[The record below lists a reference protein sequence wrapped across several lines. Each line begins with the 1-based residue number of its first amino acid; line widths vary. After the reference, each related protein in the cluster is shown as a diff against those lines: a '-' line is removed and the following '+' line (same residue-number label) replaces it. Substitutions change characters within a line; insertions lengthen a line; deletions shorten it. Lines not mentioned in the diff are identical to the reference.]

1 MSVINQ
7 EFTIITILGD
17 RFSMS
22 MREILRWFTRW
33 QFLGFLL
40 IALTFLL
47 FFTPHN
53 QLYHLDFIERLYFWP
68 SMIFCYI
75 IVYLITMAVG
85 VAIPAK
91 HHAEPEFYTMVSM
104 AAATTILS
112 ISSSALLVLLSDRQE
127 VFPSYLFVELGLNM
141 LLATLFESL
150 YFSFIFPRVRSKTKR
165 ISHRWKTEL

>member
-1 MSVINQ
+1 MRVINQ

-17 RFSMS
+17 RFTMS
-22 MREILRWFTRW
+22 LAEILRWFSRW

-85 VAIPAK
+85 VFLSSK
-91 HHAEPEFYTMVSM
+91 QSDKPEFYTVVSM

-112 ISSSALLVLLSDRQE
+112 ISSSALLVLLSDRTTI
-127 VFPSYLFVELGLNM
+127 FPSYLFVELGLNM

-150 YFSFIFPRVRSKTKR
+150 YFSFIFPKVRSKQKR
-165 ISHRWKTEL
+165 IAHRWETEL